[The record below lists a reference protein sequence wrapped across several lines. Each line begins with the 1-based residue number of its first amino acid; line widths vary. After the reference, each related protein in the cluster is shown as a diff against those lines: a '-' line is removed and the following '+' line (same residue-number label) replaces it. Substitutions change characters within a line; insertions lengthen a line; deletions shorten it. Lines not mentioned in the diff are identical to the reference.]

1 MKGDPTVLFV
11 WKSSEIQVLESFFCK
26 SKSGEMD
33 CLTESAEKKQLV
45 TTRYM
50 ELIKDCCYK
59 ELLATHGILGTEKH
73 WSHNQVMQDYC
84 YKLEKLVR
92 CTLESDK

>member
-1 MKGDPTVLFV
+1 
-11 WKSSEIQVLESFFCK
+11 
-26 SKSGEMD
+26 
-33 CLTESAEKKQLV
+33 
-45 TTRYM
+45 M
-50 ELIKDCCYK
+50 ELIKDRSYK

-92 CTLESDK
+92 CTLESDKQGS